1 MKRGVYRHQDLA
13 RLFNPAS
20 IAIYGISPNP
30 KSFGARTAVLLK
42 DYLGELHLVNSRY
55 DRIGERICH
64 PSIQSIVKD
73 TGRAPDCVLIA
84 VPQAAV
90 EQAITECAEA
100 GVGGVVIYASNY
112 AETRQPDLVAAQQR
126 IAAIARDSGLKVLG
140 PNCIGFINFSRL
152 ALASF
157 AAADIKLEVPQR
169 PGVALV
175 SQSGGVGFGLGQG
188 AQRGMSMSH
197 VVTTGNACDVDIA
210 DIVSYLAEDPA
221 CASIACLFEGMTD
234 PSRFLEAGEIAWKAG
249 KPVVVSKLAFGEK
262 GAAAAMSHTGL
273 LAGSS
278 KAYQALFER
287 CGIVSLPS
295 LDGLL
300 ETASFLAKAPAQPSA
315 TGVAVIAAS
324 GGAVVAASDMAE
336 LYGVPLPQPNQQLH
350 DFLATK
356 VPAFGTVGNPCD
368 CTAAVAGDADTFL
381 ACIEAMLADEAY
393 GTIVIPQAGL
403 SARTHERR
411 KRFSVLAQKLGK
423 PICLPFIGGW
433 TGGPGTTEA
442 EMDAGFGWFYSLDR
456 CFATLAAWH
465 RRAALIDAR
474 KTSGPRQLKRV
485 SPQENASKARDLIRA
500 ANGRPL
506 TERQAKAALSL
517 YGIPVVH
524 EQLERSAKD
533 AAAAASFIGFPVVLK
548 VESPDIPHKTEAGGI
563 SLNLRT
569 EQEVAAAFDTI
580 MANAKRYAPQA
591 RINGVLVQPMAKAGV
606 EVMVGVKRDPLFGP
620 LVLVS
625 LGGVFVELL
634 KDSVVDLAPVN
645 REEALAM
652 LDKLKGRDI
661 FKGFRGAPPVNPD
674 RLAEV
679 IVRVSEFGA
688 DQSGEF
694 IELDIN
700 PLICAGDEC
709 IAVDALI
716 VPDTGSANQ

>member
-1 MKRGVYRHQDLA
+1 
-13 RLFNPAS
+13 
-20 IAIYGISPNP
+20 
-30 KSFGARTAVLLK
+30 
-42 DYLGELHLVNSRY
+42 
-55 DRIGERICH
+55 
-64 PSIQSIVKD
+64 
-73 TGRAPDCVLIA
+73 
-84 VPQAAV
+84 
-90 EQAITECAEA
+90 
-100 GVGGVVIYASNY
+100 
-112 AETRQPDLVAAQQR
+112 
-126 IAAIARDSGLKVLG
+126 
-140 PNCIGFINFSRL
+140 
-152 ALASF
+152 
-157 AAADIKLEVPQR
+157 
-169 PGVALV
+169 
-175 SQSGGVGFGLGQG
+175 
-188 AQRGMSMSH
+188 
-197 VVTTGNACDVDIA
+197 VDIA
-210 DIVSYLAEDPA
+210 DIVAYLAEDPT
-221 CASIACLFEGMTD
+221 CASIACLFEGMSD
-234 PSRFLEAGEIAWKAG
+234 PSRFLEAGEIAWKMG

-356 VPAFGTVGNPCD
+356 VPAFGSVGNPCD
-368 CTAAVAGDADTFL
+368 CTAAVAGDPDTFL
-381 ACIEAMLADEAY
+381 ACIEAMLADDAY

-411 KRFSVLAQKLGK
+411 KRFSVLAKKLGK

-442 EMDAGFGWFYSLDR
+442 EMDGGFGWFYSLDR

-474 KTSGPRQLKRV
+474 RQPRQLERL
-485 SPQENASKARDLIRA
+485 SPPENAARARDLIRA
-500 ANGRPL
+500 AQNLTPGQPL

-563 SLNLRT
+563 SLNLKT

-580 MANAKRYAPQA
+580 MANARHHAPQA

-645 REEALAM
+645 RQEALAM
-652 LDKLKGRDI
+652 LGKLRGRDI
-661 FKGFRGAPPVNPD
+661 FKGFRGAPPVNLD

-679 IVRVSEFGA
+679 IARVSEFGA
-688 DQSGEF
+688 DQSDELV
-694 IELDIN
+694 ELDIN
-700 PLICAGDEC
+700 PLICAGGDC
-709 IAVDALI
+709 LAVDALI
-716 VPDTGSANQ
+716 VPDAGRANQ